1 MPSQS
6 LPSAAGSR
14 DRQSTPTK
22 EIFPVK
28 ANGVNDNAAAVTI
41 VTETMVA
48 AASSVPGI
56 VLTTF
61 CEFALFILTITL

>member
-1 MPSQS
+1 MTD
-6 LPSAAGSR
+6 SR
-14 DRQSTPTK
+14 RQQTK

-41 VTETMVA
+41 VAETMVA
-48 AASSVPGI
+48 AASSVLGI